1 VHVSQHSIN
10 KLMFTFIRF
19 ILKQIGI
26 IIYKH
31 CFTTRIPFLM
41 KEYLSGYVN
50 ILKTIIGSGILYIP
64 MLFKSYGAIST
75 FFLMCLSA
83 TLSMVGQIIFLYCN
97 AFLNDRSTNITS
109 LARESVP
116 RTRFLVDFFV
126 FFKCFGVSTSYLII
140 IRELIPNLIQTVFGE
155 SVLARP
161 KVALLIFLCFI
172 SPITYFRQLK
182 NLKYTSS
189 IGLIA
194 ISFILFFSMYN
205 FIKHGSLEHVTL
217 YEPITIEWLKGLGT
231 FVFAFTCHQNLI
243 SVQNEVVDNSP
254 DRMKK
259 IVYATTA
266 TSLVIYM
273 VFGFTNYALYAT
285 NMHDNVLKSY
295 PNDHITLF
303 LHFLYVCVMGFSY
316 PLQINPARVYM
327 YNLLGF
333 NTKKRNNNLVHA
345 VITTLLLAST
355 YVLTIT
361 GLNLGEM
368 YAFVGATAS
377 TMICLIFPLLF
388 YYNMG
393 LERKRWLIIFGCIGF
408 VFGSCVFALSLFKLL
423 KHQN

>member
-1 VHVSQHSIN
+1 MSTLIEQ
-10 KLMFTFIRF
+10 
-19 ILKQIGI
+19 ILKQIGVT
-26 IIYKH
+26 IYKR
-31 CFTTRIPFLM
+31 CFITQIPLLM
-41 KEYLSGYVN
+41 KEYISGYVN

-75 FFLMCLSA
+75 FFLMCISA
-83 TLSMVGQIIFLYCN
+83 VLSMVGQTIFLYCN
-97 AFLNDRSTNITS
+97 AFLDDRSTNITS

-116 RTRFLVDFFV
+116 RTRFIVDFFV
-126 FFKCFGVSTSYLII
+126 FFKCFGVATSYLII
-140 IRELIPNLIQTVFGE
+140 IRELLPNLVRFVFDE
-155 SVLARP
+155 SVLSKP
-161 KVALLIFLCFI
+161 KVALLVFLCCI

-205 FIKHGSLEHVTL
+205 FVKHGTLEHVTL
-217 YEPITIEWLKGLGT
+217 YEPISIEWLKGLGT

-254 DRMKK
+254 HKMKK
-259 IVYATTA
+259 VVYATTI
-266 TSLVIYM
+266 TSFVIYM

-285 NMHDNVLKSY
+285 NMRDNVLKSY
-295 PNDHITLF
+295 PDDNITLF

-316 PLQINPARVYM
+316 PLQINPARVYV

-333 NTKKRNNNLVHA
+333 NAKKRRNNLVHA
-345 VITTLLLAST
+345 VITTLLLIST

-393 LERKRWLIIFGCIGF
+393 VERKKWLVWLGSVGF
-408 VFGSCVFALSLFKLL
+408 VVGCCVFGLSFFKLL
-423 KHQN
+423 TH

>member
-1 VHVSQHSIN
+1 
-10 KLMFTFIRF
+10 
-19 ILKQIGI
+19 
-26 IIYKH
+26 
-31 CFTTRIPFLM
+31 M
-41 KEYLSGYVN
+41 KEYISGYVN

-75 FFLMCLSA
+75 FFLMCISA
-83 TLSMVGQIIFLYCN
+83 VLSMVGQTIFLYCN
-97 AFLNDRSTNITS
+97 AFLDDRSTNITS

-116 RTRFLVDFFV
+116 RTRFIVDFFV
-126 FFKCFGVSTSYLII
+126 FFKCFGVATSYLII
-140 IRELIPNLIQTVFGE
+140 IRELLPNLVRFVFDE
-155 SVLARP
+155 SVLSRP
-161 KVALLIFLCFI
+161 KVALLVFLCCI

-205 FIKHGSLEHVTL
+205 FVKHGTLEHVTL
-217 YEPITIEWLKGLGT
+217 YEPISIEWLKGLGT

-254 DRMKK
+254 HKMKK
-259 IVYATTA
+259 VVYATTI
-266 TSLVIYM
+266 TSFVIYM

-285 NMHDNVLKSY
+285 NMRDNVLKSY
-295 PNDHITLF
+295 PDDNITLF

-316 PLQINPARVYM
+316 PLQINPARVYV

-333 NTKKRNNNLVHA
+333 NAKKRRNNLVHA
-345 VITTLLLAST
+345 VITTLLLIST

-393 LERKRWLIIFGCIGF
+393 VERKKWLVWLGSVGF
-408 VFGSCVFALSLFKLL
+408 VVGCCVFGLSFFKLL
-423 KHQN
+423 TH

>member
-1 VHVSQHSIN
+1 
-10 KLMFTFIRF
+10 
-19 ILKQIGI
+19 
-26 IIYKH
+26 
-31 CFTTRIPFLM
+31 M
-41 KEYLSGYVN
+41 KEYISGYVN

-75 FFLMCLSA
+75 FFLMCISAVLSI
-83 TLSMVGQIIFLYCN
+83 VGQTIFLYCN
-97 AFLNDRSTNITS
+97 AFLDDRSTNITS

-116 RTRFLVDFFV
+116 RTRFIVDFFV
-126 FFKCFGVSTSYLII
+126 FFKCFGVATSYLII
-140 IRELIPNLIQTVFGE
+140 IRELLPNLVRFVFGE
-155 SVLARP
+155 SVLSRP
-161 KVALLIFLCFI
+161 KVALLVFLCFI

-194 ISFILFFSMYN
+194 ISFILFFSVYN
-205 FIKHGSLEHVTL
+205 FVKHGTLEHVTL
-217 YEPITIEWLKGLGT
+217 YEPISVEWLKGLGT

-254 DRMKK
+254 HKMKK
-259 IVYATTA
+259 VVYATTI
-266 TSLVIYM
+266 TSFVIYM

-285 NMHDNVLKSY
+285 NMRDNVLKSY
-295 PNDHITLF
+295 PDDNVTLF

-316 PLQINPARVYM
+316 PLQINPARVYV

-333 NTKKRNNNLVHA
+333 NAKKRRNNLVHA
-345 VITTLLLAST
+345 VITTLLLIST
-355 YVLTIT
+355 YMLTIT

-393 LERKRWLIIFGCIGF
+393 VERKKWLVWLGSAGF
-408 VFGSCVFALSLFKLL
+408 VVGCCVFGLSFFKLL
-423 KHQN
+423 KH